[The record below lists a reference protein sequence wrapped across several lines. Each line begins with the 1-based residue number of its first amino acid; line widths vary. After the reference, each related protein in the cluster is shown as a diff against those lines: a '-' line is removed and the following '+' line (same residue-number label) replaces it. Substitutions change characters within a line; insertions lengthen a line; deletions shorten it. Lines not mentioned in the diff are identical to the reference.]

1 MVGVPGEKRFFKI
14 ASQGLRQPPPNFAGA
29 WGVPKGSF
37 TRSYMPPNPL
47 DPSLGCL
54 YGSKIECPNQLGRRK
69 TMQIDVFR
77 GFRGIAPM
85 DRAQTC
91 SGPGPRRAGP
101 AGTGAG
107 PVARAWRARTG
118 RFGAILGPG
127 TGWLGRRKTM
137 KNRCFSGFSRDC
149 AHGSGPNVRW
159 SYGNTAGTFC

>member
-1 MVGVPGEKRFFKI
+1 MHHGGGVGGEKRFFKI

-29 WGVPKGSF
+29 WGVPEGSF

-69 TMQIDVFR
+69 TM
-77 GFRGIAPM
+77 
-85 DRAQTC
+85 
-91 SGPGPRRAGP
+91 
-101 AGTGAG
+101 
-107 PVARAWRARTG
+107 
-118 RFGAILGPG
+118 
-127 TGWLGRRKTM
+127 

-159 SYGNTAGTFC
+159 SYGNTRWNILLTRVESTSDTHYITIHRSTINITSQVTGASLHEERRLSA